1 MLIRTFNFIIAKW
14 FSHSVCWVP
23 FHFISFWE
31 SLNRIES
38 AILLPL
44 SSLFFTIECCGS
56 VVSIDSCAVY
66 LLLHGMI
73 AKEWGRIEVEA
84 LAYVIDA
91 NCTTNIYKCD
101 WFDITTKSNW
111 IDLIL
116 FSLELAGFPLFWF
129 HPFSSHFL
137 FSLFSASLPS
147 TLLFRIF
154 MHFAILHGCSINIE
168 WNLIEIRWL
177 FCHKQDRKNA
187 TLGIVT
193 AVRMATEI
201 YKYIAWFCYGGS
213 SSQKKLN
220 QNKSNVVRNNEFGS

>member
-23 FHFISFWE
+23 FHFILGKFKQNRIGNTFTTVIIIFHHRMLWLSCEHRQLCGVSIIARDDSKGMRKNRGGSAGIRDWRKLYDE
-31 SLNRIES
+31 HIQMWLIWYYDKIKLNRFDFVFIGAS
-38 AILLPL
+38 R
-44 SSLFFTIECCGS
+44 
-56 VVSIDSCAVY
+56 VSIILISSI
-66 LLLHGMI
+66 L
-73 AKEWGRIEVEA
+73 
-84 LAYVIDA
+84 
-91 NCTTNIYKCD
+91 
-101 WFDITTKSNW
+101 IT
-111 IDLIL
+111 
-116 FSLELAGFPLFWF
+116 FSIFSFF
-129 HPFSSHFL
+129 CFSS
-137 FSLFSASLPS
+137 S
-147 TLLFRIF
+147 TLLFWIF
-154 MHFAILHGCSINIE
+154 MHFTILHGCSINIE